1 MRKLIYC
8 IADGMADVPAYC
20 EHGITPLRAAST
32 PVLDTMARH
41 SVAGLCHVIPHGLPP
56 DSDVGNMALMGYD
69 PLQYHTGRGPIEA
82 LGMDAGRLP
91 AGSVSQDDL
100 VWRLS
105 LVCAEGRSQVLRD
118 AHGGGVT
125 NDQADRL
132 AALFDSALYAFSGGS
147 LRVFANETYRH
158 ILVQRGG
165 ASLPEA
171 NLPVPG
177 PHTLL
182 GQSLSASAT
191 VYPAVLHQ
199 AMEIMNRIAA
209 EDTSPPNAVW
219 LWGQGPLPVLPA
231 FAAQHGLKVCMLA
244 GVSLL
249 RGLGRA
255 AGMQVV
261 EDASFTG
268 TPDTDLKAKA
278 RAAITFLE
286 NGGDAAFIHVEAPD
300 HCAHAGDAAGK
311 QASLE
316 AFDRELLAPLV
327 SAMPEAVFVVTCD
340 HLTSSVTRTHE
351 RGAVP
356 FMIHRK
362 GLEFLPCDEF
372 SEEGCSGLGEVESG
386 PALLELAKRFL

>member
-1 MRKLIYC
+1 VRKLIYC

-20 EHGITPLRAAST
+20 EQGITPLRAATT

-82 LGMDAGRLP
+82 LGMDAIRLP
-91 AGSVSQDDL
+91 AGSISSDDL

-105 LVCAEGRSQVLRD
+105 LVCAEGQSQMLRD

-132 AALFDSALYAFSGGS
+132 AAMFDSALDAFSGGN

-165 ASLPEA
+165 ACFPEA
-171 NLPVPG
+171 GLPVPG

-182 GQSLSASAT
+182 GRSLRETAA
-191 VYPAVLHQ
+191 VYPSVLHQ
-199 AMEIMNRIAA
+199 ALEIMNRIAA
-209 EDTSPPNAVW
+209 EDAAPPDAVW
-219 LWGQGPLPVLPA
+219 LWGQGPLPVLPD
-231 FAAQHGLKVCMLA
+231 FAVQHGLKACMVA

-261 EDASFTG
+261 EDDAFTG
-268 TPDTDLKAKA
+268 TPATDLRAKA
-278 RAAITFLE
+278 RAAIAFLK
-286 NGGDAAFIHVEAPD
+286 NGGDAAFVHVEAPD

-311 QASLE
+311 LAALE

-327 SAMPEAVFVVTCD
+327 SALPEAVFVVTCD
-340 HLTSSVTRTHE
+340 HLTSSATRTHE

-356 FMIHRK
+356 FLIHRK

>member
-20 EHGITPLRAAST
+20 EQGITPLRAATT

-41 SVAGLCHVIPHGLPP
+41 SVAGLCHVIPYGLPP

-82 LGMDAGRLP
+82 LGMDTTRLP
-91 AGSVSQDDL
+91 ADSISSDDL

-105 LVCAEGRSQVLRD
+105 LVCAGGRSQKLRD

-132 AALFDSALYAFSGGS
+132 AAMFDSALDAFSGGS

-165 ASLPEA
+165 ACLPEA
-171 NLPVPG
+171 GLPVPG

-182 GQSLSASAT
+182 GRSLRETAA
-191 VYPAVLHQ
+191 VYPSVLHQ
-199 AMEIMNRIAA
+199 ALEILNRIAA
-209 EDTSPPNAVW
+209 EDAAPPDAVW
-219 LWGQGPLPVLPA
+219 LWGQGPLPVLPD
-231 FAAQHGLKVCMLA
+231 FAVQHGLKACMVA

-261 EDASFTG
+261 ENDAFTG
-268 TPDTDLKAKA
+268 TPATDLRAKA
-278 RAAITFLE
+278 RAAIAFLK
-286 NGGDAAFIHVEAPD
+286 NGGDAAFVHVEAPD

-311 QASLE
+311 LAALE

-327 SAMPEAVFVVTCD
+327 SALPEAVFVVTCD
-340 HLTSSVTRTHE
+340 HLTSSATRTHE

-356 FMIHRK
+356 FLIHRK